1 VLSFLLFALAA
12 QAGDTDMK
20 LPTLTVDGQ
29 TYSNVV
35 VFSKNDKHVTISHA
49 GGMASLKT
57 KSLDK
62 ATLRKLGYS
71 VAEEPT
77 TALPPIGGRADID
90 PRVRELQERIQRNA
104 EEFLQ
109 QVDRKTLYEIVAL
122 LGILYLFFC
131 YCCMQICIKTDN
143 RPGILVWLPGFQ
155 MVPLLRAAGMPSW
168 LFILLFVPVVGA
180 IIYIVWCF
188 RIARVRQKNAFWGF
202 LLLLP
207 VIGVVAFVYLALSGH
222 PHDPGQTDTGRIR
235 LGYQGTTIG

>member
-12 QAGDTDMK
+12 QAQETDMK
-20 LPTLTVDGQ
+20 LSTLTVDGQ

-35 VFSKNDKHVTISHA
+35 VFSKNATHVTISHA
-49 GGMASLKT
+49 AGMSSLKT

-77 TALPPIGGRADID
+77 TALPRIGAARMD
-90 PRVRELQERIQRNA
+90 PRVQELEERVQKNV

-109 QVDRKTLYEIVAL
+109 QLDRKTLYEILAL
-122 LGILYLFFC
+122 VGILYLFFC
-131 YCCMQICIKTDN
+131 YCCMQICLKTDN
-143 RPGILVWLPGFQ
+143 RPGLLCWLPGFQ

-168 LFILLFVPVVGA
+168 LFIMLFVPVVGA

-188 RIARVRQKNAFWGF
+188 RIARVRQKNGFWGF

-207 VIGVVAFVYLALSGH
+207 VTNILAFLYIALSGH
-222 PHDPGQTDTGRIR
+222 PRDTGNTETGRIK
-235 LGYQGTTIG
+235 LGYQGTVG